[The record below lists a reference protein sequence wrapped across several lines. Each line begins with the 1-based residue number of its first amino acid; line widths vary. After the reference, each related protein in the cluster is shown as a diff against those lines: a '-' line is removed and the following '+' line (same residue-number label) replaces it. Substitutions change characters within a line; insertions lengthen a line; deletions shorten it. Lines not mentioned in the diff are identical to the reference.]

1 MTKRSVMKNFLKIN
15 EDFTFKWKWSRI
27 ERLSFLLA
35 LISTVFATFD
45 LFLIGFIF
53 KGLFIDGRAYYL
65 GVSLI
70 FLACL
75 VNFLVILGH
84 VEHVP
89 ILFYPY
95 LVVEVNYIY
104 FKHKS
109 TGLTECWPL
118 WILLKISELFTQS
131 QAVIFS
137 SHTVTIIY
145 KS

>member
-1 MTKRSVMKNFLKIN
+1 M
-15 EDFTFKWKWSRI
+15 D
-27 ERLSFLLA
+27 RLSFTLTLL
-35 LISTVFATFD
+35 LISLAFATFD
-45 LFLIGFIF
+45 LFILGSVF
-53 KGLFIDGRAYYL
+53 KELFINGRAYYL

-70 FLACL
+70 FLACS

-84 VEHVP
+84 TQNLP

-131 QAVIFS
+131 QAVTLLGTLE
-137 SHTVTIIY
+137 HTPP
-145 KS
+145 S